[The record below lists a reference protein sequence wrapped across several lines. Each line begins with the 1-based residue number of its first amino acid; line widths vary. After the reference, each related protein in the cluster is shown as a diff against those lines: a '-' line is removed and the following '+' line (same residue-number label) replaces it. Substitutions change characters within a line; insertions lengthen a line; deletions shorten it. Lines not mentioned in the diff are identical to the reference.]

1 MSWVGPSVIT
11 KISHVSLRVYKS
23 DSTSPHVPM
32 TNANP
37 PEQVIYQT
45 SKLKKK
51 LLSRMKIL
59 HRECDS
65 QPI

>member
-23 DSTSPHVPM
+23 DGTSPRADDKCESPRTGH
-32 TNANP
+32 
-37 PEQVIYQT
+37 I
-45 SKLKKK
+45 SKFKKK

-59 HRECDS
+59 YTECDS